1 LEELLAEIHAAVAE
15 GSPTVCFSFLGPE
28 WLFRDIVNG
37 SVSISLHDEPDR
49 SRRPE
54 FDPPTRELIGSALF
68 SPEFDNVER
77 AIGIPCTASNFR
89 TEVVET
95 VQVCVWLHLMRI
107 REDKL
112 RRLLRKQWREVEKA
126 CVRAADGIDE
136 VRDTLAAVY
145 GWTEDA
151 ACRIADPSLERFDAL
166 TCLARSSS
174 RFTKGGRP
182 PMHAFAYLVRS
193 LAATFER
200 ATTRKPI
207 IYRNAVTSSY
217 EGAFLVLVD
226 AVLLRL
232 LQLARELGYPP
243 IAQPVTA
250 EARGLFIVLTLRWT
264 KTPTPAEN

>member
-1 LEELLAEIHAAVAE
+1 MAKKSVIPVVAKRRAGIHNSLIYMDSRFRGYDGEL
-15 GSPTVCFSFLGPE
+15 GN
-28 WLFRDIVNG
+28 WRD
-37 SVSISLHDEPDR
+37 
-49 SRRPE
+49 
-54 FDPPTRELIGSALF
+54 
-68 SPEFDNVER
+68 
-77 AIGIPCTASNFR
+77 SNS
-89 TEVVET
+89 
-95 VQVCVWLHLMRI
+95 
-107 REDKL
+107 
-112 RRLLRKQWREVEKA
+112 
-126 CVRAADGIDE
+126 
-136 VRDTLAAVY
+136 LAAFF
-145 GWTEDA
+145 
-151 ACRIADPSLERFDAL
+151 SNL
-166 TCLARSSS
+166 
-174 RFTKGGRP
+174 
-182 PMHAFAYLVRS
+182 LVRS